1 MKLYSENDSYKIYNG
16 DMLDMLQVI
25 KPESIDA
32 IVCDP
37 PYELGF
43 MNKSW
48 DSTGIAFKKET
59 WENCFEVLKPGGYL
73 LAFGGSRT
81 YHRIA
86 CAIEDAGFEIRDCV
100 MYLYGCYSSDTQVL
114 TNEGWKYFYELNK
127 TEKVL
132 QWDKDNDKLSWIKP
146 LNYFEYNID
155 DELILLQNRHTEQLI
170 TKNHKVVCDIKKD
183 HKQYHNKYDYIE
195 AQKILKS
202 DFVKLPLASYYYGSL
217 HYKYAYIIG
226 WFLTDAWIHKDGKA
240 VCFSQSKKDKL
251 VKLKNELERL
261 KEKGLCKYS
270 EYIRKSKKE
279 NQQEE
284 HSFYVTGKIANY
296 LINEFPNRE
305 FKEEFIELDKESK
318 DKLLEGLID
327 GDGSSREN
335 SSSHTFWSKKDFRN
349 NILSAML
356 TTMGYRNYIS
366 YSEGHKGVVFN
377 TKHQTTEIQYKHK
390 KENVK
395 YSGKVYCLQ
404 TETGAFVVRR
414 KGKPFISGNSGFPKS
429 MDIAKQIDKKGGN
442 DYSKQFAID
451 LKKARESKNLTMKYC
466 DDKYCNGSTNWSWYE
481 GRKDGCRVPDYQTYL
496 EIIKEF
502 PELEKYKELIKEAER
517 EVVGKKE
524 YTNDKNVMN
533 ISNYNGERV
542 HLDITIPSTDLAKE
556 WQGWGTCLKPAYE
569 PIIVARK
576 PFKGSVVDNIIKY
589 RVGGINIDE
598 CRVVCNDK
606 VKMNIRDTSSCSD
619 GWNRPW
625 MDDKEKDKL
634 RQEIAIEK
642 ANNLGRFPANVI
654 LTYDETDF
662 DEVCGGMPYTKN
674 NTKTHSA
681 KNSDNNVNFNAS
693 KSVNVIG
700 YEDSGSASR
709 YFYCAKA
716 SKKDRDEGLDAF
728 QDKTFHSVLNQKNGS
743 GDRLDGAKTP
753 IRKNIHPTCKPTE
766 LMQYLVRLVS
776 PKGATILDPFMGS
789 GSTGKAVMFE
799 NRERDAN
806 YKFIGIELTDEY
818 LPIAQ
823 ARIEYARDKFKYD
836 LEQEKVTKGKQ
847 NIFDFMESE
856 E

>member
-25 KPESIDA
+25 EPESIDA

-59 WENCFEVLKPGGYL
+59 WQNCFEVLKPGGYL

-86 CAIEDAGFEIRDCV
+86 CAIEDAGFEIRDCI
-100 MYLYGCYSSDTQVL
+100 MYLYGSGFSKSHNIGLAIDKKNGVQSEVVGVGKSGCNSRAYQS
-114 TNEGWKYFYELNK
+114 
-127 TEKVL
+127 EK
-132 QWDKDNDKLSWIKP
+132 P
-146 LNYFEYNID
+146 TTAGNY
-155 DELILLQNRHTEQLI
+155 
-170 TKNHKVVCDIKKD
+170 DIKK
-183 HKQYHNKYDYIE
+183 
-195 AQKILKS
+195 
-202 DFVKLPLASYYYGSL
+202 
-217 HYKYAYIIG
+217 
-226 WFLTDAWIHKDGKA
+226 
-240 VCFSQSKKDKL
+240 SQ
-251 VKLKNELERL
+251 N
-261 KEKGLCKYS
+261 
-270 EYIRKSKKE
+270 
-279 NQQEE
+279 
-284 HSFYVTGKIANY
+284 
-296 LINEFPNRE
+296 
-305 FKEEFIELDKESK
+305 
-318 DKLLEGLID
+318 
-327 GDGSSREN
+327 
-335 SSSHTFWSKKDFRN
+335 
-349 NILSAML
+349 
-356 TTMGYRNYIS
+356 
-366 YSEGHKGVVFN
+366 
-377 TKHQTTEIQYKHK
+377 
-390 KENVK
+390 
-395 YSGKVYCLQ
+395 
-404 TETGAFVVRR
+404 
-414 KGKPFISGNSGFPKS
+414 
-429 MDIAKQIDKKGGN
+429 
-442 DYSKQFAID
+442 
-451 LKKARESKNLTMKYC
+451 
-466 DDKYCNGSTNWSWYE
+466 
-481 GRKDGCRVPDYQTYL
+481 
-496 EIIKEF
+496 
-502 PELEKYKELIKEAER
+502 
-517 EVVGKKE
+517 
-524 YTNDKNVMN
+524 
-533 ISNYNGERV
+533 
-542 HLDITIPSTDLAKE
+542 E

-598 CRVVCNDK
+598 CRVKFENTQNPATNPLFRKQGGYKLPEKGQLSNGAIPFSSSKND
-606 VKMNIRDTSSCSD
+606 VN
-619 GWNRPW
+619 
-625 MDDKEKDKL
+625 E
-634 RQEIAIEK
+634 
-642 ANNLGRFPANVI
+642 LGRFPANVI

-716 SKKDRDEGLDAF
+716 SKKDRDEGLDNLNDGLLRRVRP
-728 QDKTFHSVLNQKNGS
+728 DKNDDKPTGLNK
-743 GDRLDGAKTP
+743 DPRFAP
-753 IRKNIHPTCKPTE
+753 VVRKNIHPTCKPTE

>member
-1 MKLYSENDSYKIYNG
+1 M
-16 DMLDMLQVI
+16 
-25 KPESIDA
+25 
-32 IVCDP
+32 
-37 PYELGF
+37 
-43 MNKSW
+43 

-100 MYLYGCYSSDTQVL
+100 MYLYGSGFS
-114 TNEGWKYFYELNK
+114 K
-127 TEKVL
+127 
-132 QWDKDNDKLSWIKP
+132 S
-146 LNYFEYNID
+146 YNIG
-155 DELILLQNRHTEQLI
+155 
-170 TKNHKVVCDIKKD
+170 
-183 HKQYHNKYDYIE
+183 
-195 AQKILKS
+195 
-202 DFVKLPLASYYYGSL
+202 LA
-217 HYKYAYIIG
+217 
-226 WFLTDAWIHKDGKA
+226 
-240 VCFSQSKKDKL
+240 
-251 VKLKNELERL
+251 
-261 KEKGLCKYS
+261 
-270 EYIRKSKKE
+270 
-279 NQQEE
+279 
-284 HSFYVTGKIANY
+284 
-296 LINEFPNRE
+296 
-305 FKEEFIELDKESK
+305 
-318 DKLLEGLID
+318 
-327 GDGSSREN
+327 
-335 SSSHTFWSKKDFRN
+335 
-349 NILSAML
+349 
-356 TTMGYRNYIS
+356 
-366 YSEGHKGVVFN
+366 
-377 TKHQTTEIQYKHK
+377 
-390 KENVK
+390 
-395 YSGKVYCLQ
+395 
-404 TETGAFVVRR
+404 
-414 KGKPFISGNSGFPKS
+414 
-429 MDIAKQIDKKGGN
+429 IDKKNGIDNRTGN
-442 DYSKQFAID
+442 IRADGVNNQNICYDF
-451 LKKARESKNLTMKYC
+451 KAMKP
-466 DDKYCNGSTNWSWYE
+466 KFE
-481 GRKDGCRVPDYQTYL
+481 
-496 EIIKEF
+496 
-502 PELEKYKELIKEAER
+502 ER
-517 EVVGKKE
+517 IAQ
-524 YTNDKNVMN
+524 N
-533 ISNYNGERV
+533 
-542 HLDITIPSTDLAKE
+542 E

-598 CRVVCNDK
+598 CRVKFENTQNHATNPLFRKQGGYKLPEKGQLSNGAIPFSSSKND
-606 VKMNIRDTSSCSD
+606 VN
-619 GWNRPW
+619 
-625 MDDKEKDKL
+625 E
-634 RQEIAIEK
+634 
-642 ANNLGRFPANVI
+642 LGRFPANVI

-709 YFYCAKA
+709 YFYSAKA

-728 QDKTFHSVLNQKNGS
+728 EERKTT
-743 GDRLDGAKTP
+743 DGCIRTNVETARKFGANSAL
-753 IRKNIHPTCKPTE
+753 RKNIHPTCKPTE

>member
-1 MKLYSENDSYKIYNG
+1 
-16 DMLDMLQVI
+16 MLDMLQVI

-59 WENCFEVLKPGGYL
+59 WQNCFEVLKPGGYL

-335 SSSHTFWSKKDFRN
+335 SYSHTFWSKKDFRN

-404 TETGAFVVRR
+404 TETGAFIVRR

-429 MDIAKQIDKKGGN
+429 MDIAKALEGKLTLGSSNPKDFKKLNGVQVTRGN
-442 DYSKQFAID
+442 WGYATMQLEQGYRNKNYDTEA
-451 LKKARESKNLTMKYC
+451 ES
-466 DDKYCNGSTNWSWYE
+466 E
-481 GRKDGCRVPDYQTYL
+481 TYL
-496 EIIKEF
+496 GK
-502 PELEKYKELIKEAER
+502 LEP
-517 EVVGKKE
+517 
-524 YTNDKNVMN
+524 T
-533 ISNYNGERV
+533 
-542 HLDITIPSTDLAKE
+542 TDLAKE
-556 WQGWGTCLKPAYE
+556 WKGWGTCLKPAYE

-598 CRVVCNDK
+598 CRVKFENTQNPATNPLFRKQGGYKLPEKGQLSNGAIPFSSSKND
-606 VKMNIRDTSSCSD
+606 VN
-619 GWNRPW
+619 
-625 MDDKEKDKL
+625 E
-634 RQEIAIEK
+634 
-642 ANNLGRFPANVI
+642 LGRFPANVI
-654 LTYDETDF
+654 TDGSE
-662 DEVCGGMPYTKN
+662 EVAKGMP
-674 NTKTHSA
+674 NTTSSPIAEESA
-681 KNSDNNVNFNAS
+681 M
-693 KSVNVIG
+693 
-700 YEDSGSASR
+700 R
-709 YFYCAKA
+709 YFYSAKA
-716 SKKDRDEGLDAF
+716 SKKDRDEGLDNLNDGLLRRVRP
-728 QDKTFHSVLNQKNGS
+728 DKNDDKPTGLNK
-743 GDRLDGAKTP
+743 DPRFAP
-753 IRKNIHPTCKPTE
+753 VVRKNIHPTCKPTE

>member
-59 WENCFEVLKPGGYL
+59 WQNCFEVLKPGGYL

-240 VCFSQSKKDKL
+240 ICFSQSKKDKL

-335 SSSHTFWSKKDFRN
+335 SYSHTFWSKKDFRN

-429 MDIAKQIDKKGGN
+429 MDIAKALEGK
-442 DYSKQFAID
+442 
-451 LKKARESKNLTMKYC
+451 LTL
-466 DDKYCNGSTNWSWYE
+466 GSSN
-481 GRKDGCRVPDYQTYL
+481 RKDFKKLNGEQVTRGNWGYATMQLEQGYRNKNYDTEAESETYL
-496 EIIKEF
+496 GK
-502 PELEKYKELIKEAER
+502 LEP
-517 EVVGKKE
+517 
-524 YTNDKNVMN
+524 T
-533 ISNYNGERV
+533 
-542 HLDITIPSTDLAKE
+542 TDLAKE

-589 RVGGINIDE
+589 RVGGINIDG
-598 CRVVCNDK
+598 CKIGN
-606 VKMNIRDTSSCSD
+606 
-619 GWNRPW
+619 
-625 MDDKEKDKL
+625 EKRTQFSGKSNG
-634 RQEIAIEK
+634 RIYSEYSQKNAHFETVE
-642 ANNLGRFPANVI
+642 GRFPANVI
-654 LTYDETDF
+654 TDGSE
-662 DEVCGGMPYTKN
+662 EVAKGMP
-674 NTKTHSA
+674 NTTSTPIAEESA
-681 KNSDNNVNFNAS
+681 M
-693 KSVNVIG
+693 
-700 YEDSGSASR
+700 R
-709 YFYCAKA
+709 YFYSAKA

-728 QDKTFHSVLNQKNGS
+728 EERKTT
-743 GDRLDGAKTP
+743 DGCIRANVETARKFGANSAL
-753 IRKNIHPTCKPTE
+753 RKNIHPTCKPTE

-847 NIFDFMESE
+847 NIFDFIESE

>member
-59 WENCFEVLKPGGYL
+59 WQNCFEVLKPGGYL

-86 CAIEDAGFEIRDCV
+86 CAIEDAGFEIRDCI
-100 MYLYGCYSSDTQVL
+100 MYLYGTGFSKS
-114 TNEGWKYFYELNK
+114 
-127 TEKVL
+127 
-132 QWDKDNDKLSWIKP
+132 
-146 LNYFEYNID
+146 YNI
-155 DELILLQNRHTEQLI
+155 R
-170 TKNHKVVCDIKKD
+170 
-183 HKQYHNKYDYIE
+183 
-195 AQKILKS
+195 
-202 DFVKLPLASYYYGSL
+202 LA
-217 HYKYAYIIG
+217 
-226 WFLTDAWIHKDGKA
+226 
-240 VCFSQSKKDKL
+240 
-251 VKLKNELERL
+251 
-261 KEKGLCKYS
+261 
-270 EYIRKSKKE
+270 
-279 NQQEE
+279 
-284 HSFYVTGKIANY
+284 
-296 LINEFPNRE
+296 
-305 FKEEFIELDKESK
+305 
-318 DKLLEGLID
+318 
-327 GDGSSREN
+327 
-335 SSSHTFWSKKDFRN
+335 
-349 NILSAML
+349 
-356 TTMGYRNYIS
+356 
-366 YSEGHKGVVFN
+366 
-377 TKHQTTEIQYKHK
+377 
-390 KENVK
+390 
-395 YSGKVYCLQ
+395 
-404 TETGAFVVRR
+404 
-414 KGKPFISGNSGFPKS
+414 
-429 MDIAKQIDKKGGN
+429 IDKKNGVDNRTGN
-442 DYSKQFAID
+442 IRTDGVNNQNICYDF
-451 LKKARESKNLTMKYC
+451 KAMKP
-466 DDKYCNGSTNWSWYE
+466 KFE
-481 GRKDGCRVPDYQTYL
+481 
-496 EIIKEF
+496 
-502 PELEKYKELIKEAER
+502 ER
-517 EVVGKKE
+517 IAQ
-524 YTNDKNVMN
+524 N
-533 ISNYNGERV
+533 
-542 HLDITIPSTDLAKE
+542 E

-589 RVGGINIDE
+589 RVGGINIDG
-598 CRVVCNDK
+598 CKIGN
-606 VKMNIRDTSSCSD
+606 
-619 GWNRPW
+619 
-625 MDDKEKDKL
+625 EKRTQFSGKSNG
-634 RQEIAIEK
+634 RIYSEYSQKNAHFETVE
-642 ANNLGRFPANVI
+642 GRFPANVI

-728 QDKTFHSVLNQKNGS
+728 EERKTT
-743 GDRLDGAKTP
+743 DGCIRTNVETARKFGANSAL
-753 IRKNIHPTCKPTE
+753 RKNIHPTCKPTE

-856 E
+856 D